1 MESIVLPKPVLDLLA
16 EVAPHIL
23 PRIVNGGEPEDV
35 ADDVNIAIVL
45 HWEDVPPVRE
55 ALENIRDHIREGAPL
70 NLHKVREAMEYV
82 RARKEEIV
90 VDDYPLLLQAIAREI
105 RLLRWFADAFES
117 RPILQRDVNAA
128 IATLER
134 YFEDYRGDVGLALAV
149 EESIADV
156 LWAAQPGTSLF
167 HLEEALR
174 EGRWA
179 LKEFWGVST

>member
-1 MESIVLPKPVLDLLA
+1 MLKVDLPKPVLDLLA
-16 EVAPHIL
+16 EVDPHASL
-23 PRIVNGGEPEDV
+23 RIARGEDPEGV

-45 HWEDVPPVRE
+45 HWEDVPPVRA

-82 RARKEEIV
+82 WARKEEIRA
-90 VDDYPLLLQAIAREI
+90 DDYPRLLQAIAREI
-105 RLLRWFADAFES
+105 RPLRWFANAFES
-117 RPILQRDVNAA
+117 RPILKRDVNAA
-128 IATLER
+128 IATLGR
-134 YFEDYRGDVGLALAV
+134 YFEDYRGDVELVLAV
-149 EESIADV
+149 KDSIADV

-179 LKEFWGVST
+179 LKEFWGTSP